1 MKKVTLQDIS
11 IGAEILLISYDAES
25 PEGENTKIVELDL
38 ASLSYFEIVDN
49 VFEMGLVGNVTYP
62 NWGSMLN
69 VLDFEVPFA
78 DKKGPSDKPAP
89 EQYLLID
96 LKGEETEQG
105 VDTASNG
112 YQFLASAKVN
122 SSLMSSAVDVKQT
135 LNFEEYTTS
144 LFKKVSVKALLEN
157 GNPKPVKNART
168 IDGIKS
174 LIASIVT
181 DETSDVG
188 IKEPLKDF
196 FQPKIEPS
204 EVLPVAPCIQTQGP
218 NYRGNGDLSVYDAI
232 LNYLNFS
239 CGGVRHGFR
248 PFKSDNGYRLLKL
261 KTTAV
266 DNNPTPDLR
275 EAGTKRVLELDYM
288 FTDKHLEFIQAYI
301 NEEDTETDFADVY
314 QEEFVITPAEG
325 RSVNSNFSNN
335 VETYDLNIKDTAL
348 LKEKVWGEYVYSPQS
363 ASGTS
368 IYKAPYNY
376 FTVLFEKMLSNNGE
390 RVKSNLPKIGRT
402 NCKHFSNNDFTPVVI
417 SDNGRPVTAPD
428 FCEMYRMTNLIM
440 SSFMLVND
448 EIVITAPG
456 RLYRKSGK
464 FMSVKSQSFSTKH
477 DELWFITK
485 VKHIILNGEYK
496 NEITACR
503 FLASGTPFEFTP
515 EEMNLKRGKTKEQK
529 LRDAERKWLEAE
541 VKRQEEMT
549 TTDLYFFGRTTNPI
563 KAAING
569 LDEFAFGSGEAP
581 RPTLDQFEDD
591 DFTELD

>member
-11 IGAEILLISYDAES
+11 IGAEILLISYD
-25 PEGENTKIVELDL
+25 PEGPEGDNTKIVELDL

-49 VFEMGLVGNVTYP
+49 VFEMGLMGNVTYP

-69 VLDFEVPFA
+69 ILNFEAPF
-78 DKKGPSDKPAP
+78 DDDRPAP

-105 VDTASNG
+105 VDTLSNG

-122 SSLMSSAVDVKQT
+122 SSLMSSAIDVKQT

-144 LFKKVSVKALLEN
+144 LFKKVSIKALFEK
-157 GNPKPVKNART
+157 GNPKPLPNART
-168 IDGIKS
+168 IEGIKS

-196 FQPKIEPS
+196 FQPKIDPG
-204 EVLPVAPCIQTQGP
+204 EVLPVAAAIQTQGP
-218 NYRGNGDLSVYDAI
+218 NYRGSGDLSVYDAI
-232 LNYLNFS
+232 LNYMNFS
-239 CGGVRHGFR
+239 CGGVHSGFR
-248 PFKSDNGYRLLKL
+248 PFESEKGYRLLKL
-261 KTTAV
+261 KTTAI

-275 EAGTKRVLELDYM
+275 EASTKRVLELDYM

-301 NEEDTETDFADVY
+301 NNEDTATDFADVY
-314 QEEFVITPAEG
+314 QEEFVIAPTEARG
-325 RSVNSNFSNN
+325 VNSNMSNN
-335 VETYDLNIKDTAL
+335 VEKYDLNIKDTPT
-348 LKEKVWGEYVYSPQS
+348 LKEKVWGEYTFSPQS
-363 ASGTS
+363 ASSTS
-368 IYKAPYNY
+368 IHKAPFNY
-376 FTVLFEKMLSNNGE
+376 FLVLFENMLSNNGE

-402 NCKHFSNNDFTPVVI
+402 NCKHFSNNDFTPVVM
-417 SDNGRPVTAPD
+417 SDNGRPAVIQS
-428 FCEMYRMTNLIM
+428 FCEMYRMTNLII

-448 EIVITAPG
+448 EIVITTPG

-464 FMSVKSQSFSTKH
+464 FITVKSESFSGRP

-485 VKHIILNGEYK
+485 VKHIVLNGEYK

-503 FLASGTPFEFTP
+503 FLATGTPVEFKP
-515 EEMNLKRGKTKEQK
+515 AEVGVSEGKTKEQQ
-529 LRDAERKWLEAE
+529 LREAKAKWLEDE

-549 TTDLYFFGRTTNPI
+549 TTDLPFFGRVTNPYKATYNGVDELLFGS
-563 KAAING
+563 KAAPEPQLN
-569 LDEFAFGSGEAP
+569 E
-581 RPTLDQFEDD
+581 FEDEIPNRD
-591 DFTELD
+591 